1 MQQSTLKK
9 LSEVLGISIS
19 TVSRALKDHPDISQ
33 STKTRVKD
41 LAEAMKWFLA
51 QKTACLLEVMV
62 PYSEHV
68 LPMIPAGATYKDLI
82 YKDDA
87 VRKTLVPGSGL

>member
-1 MQQSTLKK
+1 MTKPNMEQIYPDFQKICEGFDIPSRR
-9 LSEVLGISIS
+9 
-19 TVSRALKDHPDISQ
+19 VSHK
-33 STKTRVKD
+33 KD

-62 PYSEHV
+62 PYTEHV

-82 YKDDA
+82 YKDTSG
-87 VRKTLVPGSGL
+87 RKTLTPGSGL